1 MLLSQENARRIVEE
15 NGRAIGRDINIMDGN
30 GVIVAST
37 DPARINSVH
46 EAARRSG
53 EAGIRPPRR

>member
-53 EAGIRPPRR
+53 VARI